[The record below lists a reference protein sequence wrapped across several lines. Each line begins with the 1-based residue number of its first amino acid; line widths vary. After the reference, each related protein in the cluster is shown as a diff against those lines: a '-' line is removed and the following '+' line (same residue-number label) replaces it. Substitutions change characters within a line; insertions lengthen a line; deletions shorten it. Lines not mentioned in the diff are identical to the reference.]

1 MQVLHT
7 AYLLRCAVAE
17 ESQEGKAEMKITTQ
31 KQFDAAMIE
40 LKANVAAAQVAKTYG
55 QVENMVDAI
64 SDANY
69 VSGCMAEYLKGK
81 RK

>member
-1 MQVLHT
+1 
-7 AYLLRCAVAE
+7 
-17 ESQEGKAEMKITTQ
+17 MKITNQ

-40 LKANVAAAQVAKTYG
+40 LKVNVAAAQVAKTYG

-64 SDANY
+64 NDANY